1 MPDSLCSLLQTL
13 DSILNVEMVKDKSA
27 EEIKQVMNLNRLN
40 FVLHLCF
47 IVIYMGEWEFYLKIR
62 LKSKTWLYV
71 HKKKKRYIHMY
82 INSRRYFSMYREV
95 HLECTPMI
103 IVYIWT

>member
-40 FVLHLCF
+40 FVLHLCL
-47 IVIYMGEWEFYLKIR
+47 IVIYVGEWEFYLKIR